1 MTSTHAAKL
10 TVAAIIGII
19 GLAFTMLATS
29 NAVSGSADVCPNGS
43 YDPTPTAV
51 NITTVP
57 ISIGSTTDD
66 YFVLYAE
73 HDLDGATVEI
83 PVLVKKGKNGT
94 TTLAENIAGLPKESY
109 RVEKYLIADPADV
122 DGDCIDD
129 ITELDSMGNMNPVNL
144 APAIATTAGAT
155 AIIDRATF
163 DTLTRGDSGFAAGKF
178 IIYGMDTD
186 NLAIYFMHA
195 ETYEIHREF
204 LDLVGLDQSQ
214 VIRGDLFY
222 DSRLINPDGSQG
234 TYYFWMSL
242 HDGSFELVNRT
253 YTLLAASMP
262 LIDQDLAFWVKNFE
276 LGILQPNLPSYQ
288 ASRMP
293 MVFDAD
299 IYSDTDFL
307 PLNPG
312 KGYGLLRSMDPD
324 DRPHPRDVVIYETLP
339 NELPRMAGIIST
351 VPQTPLSHVNL
362 RATQD
367 EVPNAFIRDALNN
380 TDIKALIGKY
390 VRYEVTE
397 SGWSLEAATPD
408 EVDDHY
414 EFSRPTQDQTP
425 QRDLSVTSITALSSV
440 NFEDWTAFGVKAANV
455 AVLGTLGFAEG
466 TVPEGFAVPFYFYDE
481 FMKANGLDDD
491 VDQML
496 ANEEFQTDFDVQDD
510 MLDDLRDDIKDAD
523 SPQWII
529 DALTEMHE
537 TYPVGQ
543 SLRYRSSTN
552 NEDLPEFNGA
562 GLYDSKTQD
571 PDETEEDGIDK
582 SLKGVFASL
591 WTFRAF
597 TEREFHRIEHTAA
610 AMGVLVHPN
619 YSDELANG
627 VAVSFDPIADRNSRY
642 YVNTQ
647 IEEDLVTNP
656 EAHSVP
662 EEILLYQDGTYIVHG
677 TSNQAPPGQLLLSND
692 QFVQLSGHLTTI
704 HDHFESLYDPDT
716 DEKFAMEIEFKITSD
731 NILAIKQARPW
742 VFGQDSSDSLQA
754 LRISDAEAD
763 EGANVD
769 LTVTMNKATT
779 NSVTVQYDTSDGTAT
794 GSDYTAATG
803 QTLTFA
809 PGETEKTITIV
820 TADDSDAEQDETFQV
835 TLSNPSANAE
845 LSYSRTATGTIAD
858 NDTPALADEATLST
872 LTLTGDTTAA
882 LTPVFDPT
890 TTTYTADVTNAVATM
905 TIAGTANHAGASVA
919 VVETNGTSTPDTAQ
933 IDLDYG
939 DNVVSIVVTAEDQSS
954 TSTYQVTVARA
965 FAWQTTLTVGE
976 RLTAIP
982 QASGYTTW
990 GEDMGSLSTEQM
1002 QMNGTRYRVL
1012 SLMRYAGGL
1021 YLNISPALAGDFT
1034 LTVGDQEFL
1043 ASESAEPP
1051 TPAAG
1056 RYWWD
1061 ASAINWAVGDSIDIS
1076 IIPTVGSESLPA
1088 RQLAPPIAQFKRVP
1102 ESHDG
1107 SAKFTFKLDF
1117 TADVRLSFRTLKDH
1131 AFQVTN
1137 GTVKKAQRA
1146 QEGSDMNWTITVKP
1160 NSQNDIEIRLP
1171 ATQDCAAQ
1179 SAICTTEGRM
1189 LFNTTAFT
1197 VSGPSTQ

>member
-1 MTSTHAAKL
+1 M
-10 TVAAIIGII
+10 
-19 GLAFTMLATS
+19 
-29 NAVSGSADVCPNGS
+29 
-43 YDPTPTAV
+43 
-51 NITTVP
+51 
-57 ISIGSTTDD
+57 
-66 YFVLYAE
+66 
-73 HDLDGATVEI
+73 
-83 PVLVKKGKNGT
+83 
-94 TTLAENIAGLPKESY
+94 
-109 RVEKYLIADPADV
+109 
-122 DGDCIDD
+122 
-129 ITELDSMGNMNPVNL
+129 
-144 APAIATTAGAT
+144 
-155 AIIDRATF
+155 
-163 DTLTRGDSGFAAGKF
+163 
-178 IIYGMDTD
+178 
-186 NLAIYFMHA
+186 
-195 ETYEIHREF
+195 
-204 LDLVGLDQSQ
+204 
-214 VIRGDLFY
+214 
-222 DSRLINPDGSQG
+222 
-234 TYYFWMSL
+234 
-242 HDGSFELVNRT
+242 
-253 YTLLAASMP
+253 
-262 LIDQDLAFWVKNFE
+262 
-276 LGILQPNLPSYQ
+276 
-288 ASRMP
+288 
-293 MVFDAD
+293 
-299 IYSDTDFL
+299 
-307 PLNPG
+307 
-312 KGYGLLRSMDPD
+312 
-324 DRPHPRDVVIYETLP
+324 
-339 NELPRMAGIIST
+339 
-351 VPQTPLSHVNL
+351 
-362 RATQD
+362 
-367 EVPNAFIRDALNN
+367 
-380 TDIKALIGKY
+380 
-390 VRYEVTE
+390 
-397 SGWSLEAATPD
+397 
-408 EVDDHY
+408 
-414 EFSRPTQDQTP
+414 
-425 QRDLSVTSITALSSV
+425 SSV

-529 DALTEMHE
+529 DALTDMHE

-692 QFVQLSGHLTTI
+692 QFVQLSRHLTTI

-858 NDTPALADEATLST
+858 NDTPALADDATLSA

-890 TTTYTADVTNAVATM
+890 TTTYTADVGNAVATM

-990 GEDMGSLSTEQM
+990 GEDMGSLSTEQI

-1021 YLNISPALAGDFT
+1021 YLNISRATPRRLHAHRRRTRIPGQRKRRAADPSSRT
-1034 LTVGDQEFL
+1034 LLVGCQRHQL
-1043 ASESAEPP
+1043 GGRRLHRHQHHTHSRLREPP
-1051 TPAAG
+1051 NKATGATHRPIQNNTRKPRWTYPVHLQAG
-1056 RYWWD
+1056 LHRRCPHQLQNTEESCLSGHQRNRQESQARRGRLRHELDDHGETEFQQCHSNSTSRHAGLRRRGRHLHQRRQD
-1061 ASAINWAVGDSIDIS
+1061 AVQHHG
-1076 IIPTVGSESLPA
+1076 VHH
-1088 RQLAPPIAQFKRVP
+1088 K
-1102 ESHDG
+1102 
-1107 SAKFTFKLDF
+1107 
-1117 TADVRLSFRTLKDH
+1117 
-1131 AFQVTN
+1131 
-1137 GTVKKAQRA
+1137 
-1146 QEGSDMNWTITVKP
+1146 WTITAVRHWTGRPTYHQQAEPILNNRDPK
-1160 NSQNDIEIRLP
+1160 QKTEVE
-1171 ATQDCAAQ
+1171 
-1179 SAICTTEGRM
+1179 TTC
-1189 LFNTTAFT
+1189 
-1197 VSGPSTQ
+1197 STPKS